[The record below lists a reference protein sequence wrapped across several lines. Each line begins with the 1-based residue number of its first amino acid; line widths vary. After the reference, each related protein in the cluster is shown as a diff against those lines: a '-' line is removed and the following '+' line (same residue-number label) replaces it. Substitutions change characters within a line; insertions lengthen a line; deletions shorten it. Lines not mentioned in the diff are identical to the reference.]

1 MNWLTNYVKPKL
13 RELVGRRNN
22 TPDNLWKK
30 CTGCGQIIFHKELE
44 KNVFVCQH
52 CGCHMRISS
61 KKRLKLLYDDG
72 QFEQVELSVAKV
84 DPLKFRDRKKYTERL
99 KEAQL
104 RTGDPDAILVGVGKM
119 GNIEVVAAAINFSFM
134 GGSMGVAVGDGIIA
148 AARKSIELKAPL
160 VVLTSSGGARM
171 QEGIYS
177 LMQLAR
183 TTLAIEEVK
192 EARLPYIVVLCDPT
206 TGGVSASFAMLG
218 DIQIAEPGAI
228 IGFAGQRV
236 IEQTI
241 HEKLPDGFQRSEY
254 LLDHGMVDMVVHRNQ
269 LRQAL
274 IRVIGLLTTPFSDG
288 SRIAKSADE
297 EVLSQKLEA
306 PLDMLPPDIPAP
318 KLPKKSV
325 RNGDP

>member
-1 MNWLTNYVKPKL
+1 
-13 RELVGRRNN
+13 
-22 TPDNLWKK
+22 
-30 CTGCGQIIFHKELE
+30 
-44 KNVFVCQH
+44 
-52 CGCHMRISS
+52 
-61 KKRLKLLYDDG
+61 
-72 QFEQVELSVAKV
+72 
-84 DPLKFRDRKKYTERL
+84 
-99 KEAQL
+99 
-104 RTGDPDAILVGVGKM
+104 
-119 GNIEVVAAAINFSFM
+119 
-134 GGSMGVAVGDGIIA
+134 
-148 AARKSIELKAPL
+148 
-160 VVLTSSGGARM
+160 M

-297 EVLSQKLEA
+297 EVLSQKLEE